1 MAVDPTFGVDSYNR
15 TKVLNESQTVAYNVL
30 TLLLGKPGFY
40 PSIPSLGMDI
50 TKYLYRFEDEIDVD
64 TIKDELVSQC
74 KDFSVQVAND
84 DFTVIKTTY
93 GDNQPLLVFIIP
105 AIIANKENQLVLGV
119 TYSNENQQIKFNFSF
134 NKTQYI

>member
-1 MAVDPTFGVDSYNR
+1 MSVDPTFGVDSYNR
-15 TKVLNESQTVAYNVL
+15 TKVLSESQTVAYNVL

-50 TKYLYRFEDEIDVD
+50 TKYLYQFDDEIDLGK
-64 TIKDELVSQC
+64 IKDELVEQC
-74 KDFSVQVAND
+74 KDFSIQVANN
-84 DFTVIKTTY
+84 DFDVIKTTY
-93 GDNQPLLVFIIP
+93 GDNQPLLVFLIP

-119 TYSNENQQIKFNFSF
+119 SYTNGTQQIKFNFTF